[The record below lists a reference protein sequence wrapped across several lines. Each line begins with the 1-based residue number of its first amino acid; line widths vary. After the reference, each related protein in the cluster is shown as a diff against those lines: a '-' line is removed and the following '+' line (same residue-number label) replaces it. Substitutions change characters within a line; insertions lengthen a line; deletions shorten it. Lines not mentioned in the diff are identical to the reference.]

1 MKKSFIFLIS
11 LVVSLV
17 LLDACSTK
25 KNTFISRNYQALTTN
40 YNVLFNG
47 QQALE
52 NGITSL
58 NENYKDDW
66 FEILPIEP
74 IKFEGNKVVLRNMN
88 FNINSGFNSNSNS
101 NQKTEQTP
109 FEKAEEKAVKAIQ
122 KHSMNF
128 DGFERNRK
136 IDDAYLLLGKA
147 RYYSQRFIPAI
158 EAFNYVIANYPDA
171 DLIAE
176 TKIWRAKANVRN
188 DNEERAIE
196 TMNLLLY
203 IKDTLETDVSDR
215 IKEQAHTAMAMAY
228 FKTDT
233 LQKTIK
239 HLQLATRTLKL
250 KDQGARNLFVLG
262 QVYANRGDKDSAVM
276 VFKRLVDFKQAPKKY
291 RIHGEIELAK
301 NTTSDSAAVLVMNRL
316 DNLIKDRENRKFLD
330 ELYFQR
336 AVLHQTND
344 SIALAIDDYNKSL
357 RSVGGSKKQRTFTH
371 ERLGNLY
378 FDKANYTIASAH
390 YDSVLQFAE
399 DDKNLRIR
407 RVMRKSK
414 NLAELIKNEQIVTE
428 NDSILTLANLSKA
441 DQRAYFEGYVS
452 KLKKA
457 DEELA
462 QLLLNRANFSSN
474 NSLQSTKKQG
484 WYFYNPQVLSFG
496 KSEFKKFWGTRRL
509 EDNWRWSTKR
519 STRNSE
525 TDEKKEIVNNRYN
538 VDDYIA
544 QIPTDKSMLD
554 SLYAQRNQALYD
566 LGLIYKEQF
575 KNADLA
581 IKRFQRL
588 EKLSPAKELIL
599 PLNWHLYQ
607 IYKVSDLAKSEKYKN
622 TILSNYPDTVFAKVI
637 QNPEEKIEEE
647 VEEDVVQ
654 EFYKKLYYLYKDNKF
669 EKVVSKVDS
678 IVPTI
683 QGNELERKFQLLKAL
698 SVGKND
704 SKEAYKKALEFVSV
718 NYGNF
723 EEGKKAKE
731 ILKKLNK

>member
-25 KNTFISRNYQALTTN
+25 KNTFISRNYQALTTK

-52 NGITSL
+52 KGIASL

-66 FEILPIEP
+66 FEILPIET
-74 IKFEGNKVVLRNMN
+74 IKFEGNKVVLRNMSIN
-88 FNINSGFNSNSNS
+88 VNSGFKSNTNS
-101 NQKTEQTP
+101 NQNTEQTP

-128 DGFERNRK
+128 NGLERNRK

-203 IKDTLETDVSDR
+203 VKDTLETDVSDR

-228 FKTDT
+228 MKTDT
-233 LQKTIK
+233 LQKAIK

-291 RIHGEIELAK
+291 QIHGEIELAK
-301 NTTSDSAAVLVMNRL
+301 NTTSDSVAVLVMKRL
-316 DNLIKDRENRKFLD
+316 DDLIKDRENRKFLD

-336 AVLHQTND
+336 AVLHETND
-344 SIALAIDDYNKSL
+344 SVALAVEDYNRSL
-357 RSVGGSKKQRTFTH
+357 RSTGGGKKQRTFTH

-378 FDKANYTIASAH
+378 FNKANYSFASAH

-399 DDKNLRIR
+399 NDRDLRIR

-414 NLAELIKNEQIVTE
+414 NLAELIKNEQIVSV
-428 NDSILTLANLSKA
+428 NDSILTLANLSVD
-441 DQRAYFEGYVS
+441 DQKAYFETYVA

-462 QLLLNRANFSSN
+462 QLLLNRANFSSS

-484 WYFYNPQVLSFG
+484 WYFYNPQVLKFG

-519 STRNSE
+519 SARNSE
-525 TDEKKEIVNNRYN
+525 NDENKEVVNNRYN
-538 VDDYIA
+538 VDGYVA
-544 QIPTDKSMLD
+544 QIPTDKSVLD
-554 SLYAQRNQALYD
+554 SLYVQRNQALYD

-575 KNADLA
+575 KNSDLA
-581 IKRFQRL
+581 IKRFERL

-607 IYKVSDLAKSEKYKN
+607 IYKSSDAVKSEKYKN
-622 TILSNYPDTVFAKVI
+622 TILSNYPETVFAKVI
-637 QNPEEKIEEE
+637 QNPDGVIENE
-647 VEEDVVQ
+647 VEEDVVEQ
-654 EFYKKLYYLYKDNKF
+654 NYKELYYLYKNNKF
-669 EKVVSKVDS
+669 ETVITKVDS
-678 IVPTI
+678 IIPKI
-683 QGNELERKFQLLKAL
+683 QGNDLERKYQLLKAL
-698 SVGKND
+698 TIGKHQN
-704 SKEAYKKALEFVSV
+704 KEAYKKALKFVFV

-731 ILKKLNK
+731 ILQKLD